1 MLKIKISTRDLLVIF
16 DWINIL
22 KNKISNRYILLIRL
36 KIKISTRDLLVIF
49 DWVNILKNKISTRDL
64 LVIFDWINTELAN
77 YA

>member
-16 DWINIL
+16 DWI
-22 KNKISNRYILLIRL
+22 
-36 KIKISTRDLLVIF
+36 
-49 DWVNILKNKISTRDL
+49 NILKNKISTRDL